1 MRVADY
7 VVRFVADRGTRD
19 VFLLTGGGAMHLND
33 ALALEPRLR
42 HVCCL
47 HEQAAAIA
55 AEAHAKTTG
64 APGVVMVT
72 TGPGGTNAITG
83 VVGAWQDSTPLFVVS
98 GQVKRADLSA
108 GTGVR
113 SMGVQEVDI
122 VPMVQTVT
130 KYAVTVVEPERIRYH
145 LERAWWEMTS
155 GRPGPVWLDIP
166 LDVQGATVDESA
178 LEGFVA
184 PAPTPAAP
192 SGPTAAQMDA
202 IIAALNAAERPVVL
216 VGNGVRLAGA
226 IPQFAS
232 LIDALGVPVLTTW
245 LAIDV
250 LPDTHPLFVGRPGG
264 LAPRGANFAVQNA
277 DCVLVIGARL
287 DLVLTAYSHERFA
300 RAATKIMVDIDAAE
314 IAKMRTTIHHP
325 VVSDARVFLE
335 LLLARRDELRSG
347 GREPWVAR
355 CLAWKARWP
364 IVLPEHRHESGP
376 VSLYHFSDVMS
387 DLLEEGTVI
396 VSGSSGTGI
405 EIFLHALRVKTAQR
419 VLHTTALGA
428 MGFGLPA
435 SVGAAIAAPSRP
447 IVCVDGDG
455 GFQLNVQ
462 ELATIA
468 HYRLPVKFFVLDN
481 GGYASMRNSQKLYF
495 GRVIGADAES
505 GVGLPDIR
513 RVAEAYG
520 VRSAAI
526 TDSAQLKE
534 QIAAVLAMDGAVVCN
549 VTVLPEEPRAP
560 RVSTVK
566 REDGSMVS
574 RPLED
579 LWPFLERDEFLAQ
592 MIVPPAED

>member
-1 MRVADY
+1 M
-7 VVRFVADRGTRD
+7 
-19 VFLLTGGGAMHLND
+19 
-33 ALALEPRLR
+33 
-42 HVCCL
+42 
-47 HEQAAAIA
+47 
-55 AEAHAKTTG
+55 
-64 APGVVMVT
+64 
-72 TGPGGTNAITG
+72 
-83 VVGAWQDSTPLFVVS
+83 
-98 GQVKRADLSA
+98 
-108 GTGVR
+108 
-113 SMGVQEVDI
+113 
-122 VPMVQTVT
+122 
-130 KYAVTVVEPERIRYH
+130 
-145 LERAWWEMTS
+145 
-155 GRPGPVWLDIP
+155 
-166 LDVQGATVDESA
+166 
-178 LEGFVA
+178 
-184 PAPTPAAP
+184 
-192 SGPTAAQMDA
+192 
-202 IIAALNAAERPVVL
+202 
-216 VGNGVRLAGA
+216 
-226 IPQFAS
+226 
-232 LIDALGVPVLTTW
+232 
-245 LAIDV
+245 
-250 LPDTHPLFVGRPGG
+250 
-264 LAPRGANFAVQNA
+264 
-277 DCVLVIGARL
+277 
-287 DLVLTAYSHERFA
+287 
-300 RAATKIMVDIDAAE
+300 
-314 IAKMRTTIHHP
+314 
-325 VVSDARVFLE
+325 
-335 LLLARRDELRSG
+335 
-347 GREPWVAR
+347 
-355 CLAWKARWP
+355 
-364 IVLPEHRHESGP
+364 
-376 VSLYHFSDVMS
+376 SLYHFSDVMS

-566 REDGSMVS
+566 RDAGSMVS